1 MERTVD
7 LVAARVGLDPAEVR
21 QRNLVPPQDFPYT
34 TPTRL
39 VYDSASFTASFQ
51 RLLDMAEYPRLRQEQ
66 ARARQQGRYLGI
78 GLACYIELGA
88 IGSASALAPGLLLRS
103 GNDRATVRIEPSG
116 TVTVLLGSASHG
128 QSHETTFAQLVAD
141 TLGVDM
147 HAIRVWHGNTAISP
161 YGLGTFASRSAVMMG
176 GAVLRS
182 AQAVRQ
188 KVQRI
193 AARLLEA
200 RPDDLVMQQG
210 TVQVNGSPQ
219 RAMSLA
225 EVAHVA
231 YFQAQRLPPGEEPGL
246 EACLSYDPVRG
257 TVANGA
263 HLAVVDVDIE
273 TGAVRILRYLVV
285 EDCGTMLN
293 PMVVEGQVHGGV
305 SHGIGNALL
314 AEMHYDEAGQLQTA
328 TLMDYL
334 VPAAT
339 EVPDMH
345 IDHLETPSPVTLGGM
360 KGMGEGGTVGAVAAV
375 VGAVADAVAP
385 LGAVLTRIPLT
396 PERLVEEIQKA
407 GCIIVHQQNSARN
420 A

>member
-1 MERTVD
+1 
-7 LVAARVGLDPAEVR
+7 
-21 QRNLVPPQDFPYT
+21 
-34 TPTRL
+34 
-39 VYDSASFTASFQ
+39 
-51 RLLDMAEYPRLRQEQ
+51 
-66 ARARQQGRYLGI
+66 
-78 GLACYIELGA
+78 
-88 IGSASALAPGLLLRS
+88 
-103 GNDRATVRIEPSG
+103 
-116 TVTVLLGSASHG
+116 
-128 QSHETTFAQLVAD
+128 
-141 TLGVDM
+141 
-147 HAIRVWHGNTAISP
+147 
-161 YGLGTFASRSAVMMG
+161 
-176 GAVLRS
+176 
-182 AQAVRQ
+182 
-188 KVQRI
+188 
-193 AARLLEA
+193 
-200 RPDDLVMQQG
+200 
-210 TVQVNGSPQ
+210 
-219 RAMSLA
+219 
-225 EVAHVA
+225 
-231 YFQAQRLPPGEEPGL
+231 
-246 EACLSYDPVRG
+246 
-257 TVANGA
+257 
-263 HLAVVDVDIE
+263 
-273 TGAVRILRYLVV
+273 VRILRYLVV